1 MNELEPFEF
10 TKQEEIS
17 IDECIC
23 EISEVIWE
31 FIASGIK
38 GEVEKQVTIFDII
51 SQILGVERSKPFHF
65 AITGVKEIDG
75 KVVLQTN
82 EGSIAQNSV
91 AFLEN
96 LLQKQIEYFEE
107 NLPQALHLRKQAL
120 QFCIGRDNFNNSSGG
135 TDIKDLP
142 PIG

>member
-38 GEVEKQVTIFDII
+38 GDVEKQVTILDVI
-51 SQILGVERSKPFHF
+51 SQILGDDRSKPFHF
-65 AITGVKEIDG
+65 AITGVKEVDG
-75 KVVLQTN
+75 RIFLQTN
-82 EGSIAQNSV
+82 EGSISQNSV

-96 LLQKQIEYFEE
+96 LLQKQIEYFEA
-107 NLPQALHLRKQAL
+107 NLPQAFELRTNVSQLAL
-120 QFCIGRDNFNNSSGG
+120 KFCIGVNG
-135 TDIKDLP
+135 
-142 PIG
+142 

>member
-31 FIASGIK
+31 FIASGIS
-38 GEVEKQVTIFDII
+38 GEVEKQVTILDII
-51 SQILGVERSKPFHF
+51 SQILGDDRSKPFHF
-65 AITGVKEIDG
+65 AITGVKEVDG
-75 KVVLQTN
+75 RIFLQTN
-82 EGSIAQNSV
+82 EGSISQNSV

-107 NLPQALHLRKQAL
+107 NLPQAFELRANVSQLAL
-120 QFCIGRDNFNNSSGG
+120 KFCIGVNG
-135 TDIKDLP
+135 
-142 PIG
+142 

>member
-51 SQILGVERSKPFHF
+51 SQIIGVERSKPFHF

-75 KVVLQTN
+75 KIVLQTN
-82 EGSIAQNSV
+82 EGSIAKSSV
-91 AFLEN
+91 IFLEN
-96 LLQKQIEYFEE
+96 LLQKQIKYFEE
-107 NLPQALHLRKQAL
+107 NLPQALHLRTKAR
-120 QFCIGRDNFNNSSGG
+120 QFCLGTENDESSGI
-135 TDIKDLP
+135 DIKDLP
-142 PIG
+142 SQAS

>member
-31 FIASGIK
+31 FIASGIS

-51 SQILGVERSKPFHF
+51 SQILGDERSKPFHF

-75 KVVLQTN
+75 KIVLQTN
-82 EGSIAQNSV
+82 EGSIAKSSV
-91 AFLEN
+91 SFLEN
-96 LLQKQIEYFEE
+96 ILQKQIEYFEA
-107 NLPQALHLRKQAL
+107 NLPQALELRTKAL
-120 QFCIGRDNFNNSSGG
+120 QFCIGANDSDQTIENL
-135 TDIKDLP
+135 DKKMLD
-142 PIG
+142 